1 MLANKIMSLEWNQ
14 NKEEIKVALAEK
26 AEEARLNQGVRAS
39 EIFSGKVEVTPVK
52 KIFGESAQMFSDII
66 KERLGAEGGNY
77 RMADFGSHKG
87 ELLENICKL
96 LPEFNFHAIG
106 IDLENNL
113 KENKAAQEKISA
125 DLGNIPMED
134 KSVDVG
140 FARYVLHW
148 NNLKE
153 QEQILKE
160 IARIVKDFAIV
171 QHVGADNESPA
182 QWRGRVDD
190 LLDGK
195 EIPKLERHGHFFSSS
210 QEVEKILIENN
221 IPFEKVLEVRVN
233 NLSETLS
240 QRFSLDKNEKQ
251 LAQKM
256 LKGNDYIIQSTWIIK
271 PKK

>member
-1 MLANKIMSLEWNQ
+1 MSLEWNDD
-14 NKEEIKVALAEK
+14 NEEIKTALAEK
-26 AEEARLNQGVRAS
+26 AEEVRLNQGVRAS
-39 EIFSGKVEVTPVK
+39 EIFSGKVEVAPIK

-66 KERLGAEGGNY
+66 RERLGAEGGNY

-87 ELLENICKL
+87 ELLENICKS
-96 LPEFNFHAIG
+96 LPEFNFHTIG

-125 DLGNIPMED
+125 DLGNIPMKD
-134 KSVDVG
+134 KSVDIG

-148 NNLKE
+148 NNPEE
-153 QEQILKE
+153 QKQILKE
-160 IARIVKDFAIV
+160 ISRIIKDFAII
-171 QHVGADNESPA
+171 QHVGADSEDPT
-182 QWRGRVDD
+182 QWRGKVDD

-221 IPFEKVLEVRVN
+221 IPFEKVLEVRVD

-240 QRFSLDKNEKQ
+240 QRFSLDEEERQ
-251 LAQKM
+251 LTKEM
-256 LKGNDYIIQSTWIIK
+256 LKGNDYIMQTTWIIK
-271 PKK
+271 PSDWK

>member
-1 MLANKIMSLEWNQ
+1 MSLEWNQ
-14 NKEEIKVALAEK
+14 DNEETKAALAEK
-26 AEEARLNQGVRAS
+26 AEEIRLNQGERAS
-39 EIFSGKVEVTPVK
+39 EIFGGKVEIAPVK
-52 KIFGESAQMFSDII
+52 KIFGESAQLFSDII
-66 KERLGAEGGNY
+66 KEQLGAEGGNY
-77 RMADFGSHKG
+77 KMADFGSHKG
-87 ELLENICKL
+87 ELLENILKS
-96 LPEFNFHAIG
+96 LPEFNFHTIG

-113 KENKAAQEKISA
+113 KENKAAQEKISE

-148 NNLKE
+148 NSPEE
-153 QEQILKE
+153 QKQILKE

-171 QHVGADNESPA
+171 QHVGADNENPT

-221 IPFEKVLEVRVN
+221 IPFEKVLEVRVE

-240 QRFSLDKNEKQ
+240 QRFSLDEKEKQ
-251 LAQKM
+251 LAKEM
-256 LKGNDYIIQSTWIIK
+256 LKGNDYIMQTTWIIK
-271 PKK
+271 PRDNA